1 MVLFFS
7 HNPWQGHLSRYVL
20 LEYDPLT
27 LNLQENSPTNTG
39 EEFPSSQSA
48 SYTGEAD
55 TDLLVAQRDAKIV
68 REQGNAYN
76 YSTVADDNGKK
87 FILVRRRKKVFP
99 TNTVRVTN
107 GRRGSNLRNS
117 PSLTRNMNMEDEAV
131 VKYST
136 RSYSSSRRRNTDT
149 EKLRNVGSFSS
160 AVNVNRIKNSA
171 KSLSSPLTGPFQR
184 QVTNSRTILTTPLN
198 TGYPIGGG
206 GVVTFTRQKSNSIDS
221 LSIQEKKNSKR
232 NDNQNNERKKQSGY
246 LASGT
251 NYVGSAFTGKQF
263 RSIYSTT
270 SLEYKGYIKKLRNV
284 ITHLFKEAVSHREQE
299 LL

>member
-87 FILVRRRKKVFP
+87 LILV
-99 TNTVRVTN
+99 
-107 GRRGSNLRNS
+107 
-117 PSLTRNMNMEDEAV
+117 
-131 VKYST
+131 
-136 RSYSSSRRRNTDT
+136 
-149 EKLRNVGSFSS
+149 
-160 AVNVNRIKNSA
+160 
-171 KSLSSPLTGPFQR
+171 
-184 QVTNSRTILTTPLN
+184 
-198 TGYPIGGG
+198 
-206 GVVTFTRQKSNSIDS
+206 
-221 LSIQEKKNSKR
+221 
-232 NDNQNNERKKQSGY
+232 
-246 LASGT
+246 
-251 NYVGSAFTGKQF
+251 
-263 RSIYSTT
+263 
-270 SLEYKGYIKKLRNV
+270 
-284 ITHLFKEAVSHREQE
+284 
-299 LL
+299 